1 MIDGLHLDQYL
12 VTSSGT
18 IVIADLGVKRH
29 FDDLPVGEDMPST
42 LEDAAKLAYADCLD
56 DATIRVLR
64 LNYSESGFTDVTE
77 QVTEYVAYNLI
88 DHQNE
93 DVSPPE
99 WAESA
104 LQDFNELHLIQMDL

>member
-12 VTSSGT
+12 VTSSGKFT
-18 IVIADLGVKRH
+18 CLGRTTHYDDRVI
-29 FDDLPVGEDMPST
+29 GEDMPTT

-99 WAESA
+99 WAEIA
-104 LQDFNELHLIQMDL
+104 LQDFNELHLIQTGS

>member
-12 VTSSGT
+12 VTSSGKFT
-18 IVIADLGVKRH
+18 CLGRTTHYDDRVI
-29 FDDLPVGEDMPST
+29 GEDMPTT
-42 LEDAAKLAYADCLD
+42 LEGAAQMAFAECVDC
-56 DATIRVLR
+56 TSIRVLR

-104 LQDFNELHLIQMDL
+104 FDDFRSDRAIQMGL